1 MNPQSAHDLTATI
14 AAPASTKSRLVWML
28 ASVTLPV
35 VILDQVS
42 KHLIRADFP
51 LYHSVPVIPGWLDL
65 TYTLNP
71 GAAFS
76 LFATMPASFRHYF
89 FVILSVIAILVLVA
103 LLTRRATPLSAGIA
117 YALILGGTIGNLI
130 DRLVYGR
137 VIDFIYFHHA
147 WFSYPVFNLA
157 DSAITTGV
165 IVAIVFGLFGTTADN
180 A

>member
-1 MNPQSAHDLTATI
+1 
-14 AAPASTKSRLVWML
+14 ML
-28 ASVTLPV
+28 ALVTLPV

-42 KHLIRADFP
+42 KHLVRADFQ
-51 LYHSVPVIPGWLDL
+51 LYHSVPLIPGWLDL

-76 LFATMPASFRHYF
+76 LFATMPTGFRHLF
-89 FVILSVIAILVLVA
+89 FVVLSVVAGIVLIA
-103 LLTRRATPLSAGIA
+103 LLGRRSIALSSAIA

-147 WFSYPVFNLA
+147 WFNYPVFNLA

-165 IVAIVFGLFGTTADN
+165 IVALVFGLFA
-180 A
+180 ASEA